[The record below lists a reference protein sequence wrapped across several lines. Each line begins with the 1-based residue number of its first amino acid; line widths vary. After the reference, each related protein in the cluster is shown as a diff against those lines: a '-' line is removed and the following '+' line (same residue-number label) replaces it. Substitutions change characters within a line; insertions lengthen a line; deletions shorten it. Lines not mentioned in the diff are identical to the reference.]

1 MLKIFC
7 DGGARGNPGP
17 AAAAIVVAEEDKV
30 IFKDAKYLG
39 VATNNVAEYNAV
51 LLGLKYVEK
60 NPKDVVFVLDSELV
74 TNQLSGNFKVKNENL
89 KKLFQEIKLL
99 ENKLKINISY
109 THVLRENN
117 RLADFMVNK
126 ALDENS

>member
-17 AAAAIVVAEEDKV
+17 AASAIVVSKDGKV
-30 IFKDAKYLG
+30 IFKNSKYLG

-51 LLGLKYVEK
+51 LLGLNYLEK
-60 NPKDVVFVLDSELV
+60 NPSDVTFVLDSELV

-89 KKLFQEIKLL
+89 KKLFQGIKFL
-99 ENKLKINISY
+99 ENKLKTKISY
-109 THVLRENN
+109 THVLREKN
-117 RLADFMVNK
+117 RLADFLVNK